1 MTGMH
6 IKIPAA
12 GAGGGFDCYLATPG
26 AGGRVP
32 ALIVMSSVFG
42 VDGDVQRICDDI
54 AEAGFVA
61 AAPDLFWRG
70 DKGPMDRSEEGQ
82 RRARER
88 ALDRDRM
95 IEQGVAD
102 LADTVAHLRRRP
114 DCNGR
119 VAVAGLCFG
128 GPYAILGQTRAGCDA
143 GLSFH
148 GTKVD
153 NYLADVGKVRG
164 SLVLHWGDADH
175 AAPPAAL
182 AKVRAATKGMRNV
195 EIVIYPGVKHG
206 YTARASTQAWN
217 PDAAAKSWRRA
228 LDVLKDLREPAAAR
242 VG

>member
-1 MTGMH
+1 MTGQH
-6 IKIPAA
+6 IRIAA
-12 GAGGGFDCYLATPG
+12 SEGGNFDCYVATPS
-26 AGGRVP
+26 ASARAP
-32 ALIVMSSVFG
+32 ALVVMSSVFG
-42 VDGDVQRICDDI
+42 VDDDVRKICDDI
-54 AEAGFVA
+54 AVAGFVA

-70 DKGPMDRSEEGQ
+70 DAGPMDRSEDGQ

-88 ALDRDRM
+88 ALDRDRL
-95 IEQGVAD
+95 IELGVAD
-102 LADTVAHLRRRP
+102 LADVAAHLRRRP

-119 VAVAGLCFG
+119 IAVAGLCYG

-148 GTKVD
+148 GTKVE
-153 NYLADVGKVRG
+153 NYLADVGKIRG
-164 SLVLHWGDADH
+164 PLVLYWGDQDH
-175 AAPPAAL
+175 AAPPEAL

-195 EIVIYPGVKHG
+195 EIAIFPGVKHG

-228 LDVLKDLREPAAAR
+228 IDVLKDMRELAAAG

>member
-1 MTGMH
+1 MTGSH
-6 IKIPAA
+6 IRIPAQ
-12 GAGGGFDCYLATPG
+12 GGGSFDCYVAAPG
-26 AGGRVP
+26 AIGRVP
-32 ALIVMSSVFG
+32 ALVIMSSVFG
-42 VDGDVQRICDDI
+42 VDGDVQGICNDV
-54 AEAGFVA
+54 AQAGFIA

-70 DKGPMDRSEEGQ
+70 DAGPMDRSEEGQ

-88 ALDRDRM
+88 ALDRERV

-102 LADTVAHLRRRP
+102 LADTVAALRRRP

-119 VAVAGLCFG
+119 VAVAGLCYG

-153 NYLADVGKVRG
+153 GYLPDVRKVQG
-164 SLVLHWGDADH
+164 PLVLHWGDEDH
-175 AAPPAAL
+175 AAPPEAL
-182 AKVRAATKGMRNV
+182 AKVRAATRGMPNV

-217 PDAAAKSWRRA
+217 PDAAASSWRRA
-228 LDVLKDLREPAAAR
+228 VEVLAALREPAVAGAK
-242 VG
+242 